1 MRNSL
6 EECSCIKTTTT
17 TTKLKKIFLT
27 LNDLYAEKRGDRFTF
42 LFSLEIIL
50 CGWLSLKHQLTN
62 LVLTSTINCPRRFTM
77 TVLSKSDACA
87 VFVCLQIQ
95 SIITA
100 NTQCVHI
107 LEFYVD
113 NSRYKSHD
121 WYRQWSAF
129 RYSLQTS
136 RWQHTVLEN
145 VDQINML

>member
-1 MRNSL
+1 
-6 EECSCIKTTTT
+6 
-17 TTKLKKIFLT
+17 
-27 LNDLYAEKRGDRFTF
+27 
-42 LFSLEIIL
+42 
-50 CGWLSLKHQLTN
+50 
-62 LVLTSTINCPRRFTM
+62 M
-77 TVLSKSDACA
+77 TVLSKSDASA

-107 LEFYVD
+107 LQFYVH
-113 NSRYKSHD
+113 NSRYNSHD
-121 WYRQWSAF
+121 YYPQWTAF